1 MSLAEL
7 GIIALLMWIIGLNGR
22 IKSLEEAVA
31 SLQDRL
37 VGLMIA
43 SEVPEDTA
51 ERVVSEEETFQ
62 KKPAVP
68 EPHHAHE
75 PERTLSEDI
84 RDDVLVGKATEER
97 VADTEAPAPAYR
109 TEPLPD
115 QPVST
120 PVPTDKPSWIVG
132 LLVNYFTGGNLLVR
146 IGGVVLFFGLA
157 FLVKYVAEHSTISI
171 GTRLVLVALAA
182 VVLVIVGWILRARE
196 GAYGQILQGL
206 GVAIFYLVLYGA
218 SKYYMILPIEV
229 AFGLMF
235 GVAVVGSVLA
245 VIQSSLPLALFA
257 IVGGF
262 LVPILISGGEGSHV
276 VLFGYYLFL
285 NLGIV
290 VMAWYRSWR
299 VLNLVGFLSTF
310 VIATGWGVLQYRSE
324 LFATTEPFLILFFLM
339 YVGVSILFVRQSSG
353 HLVDSA
359 LVFGLP
365 AATFGLQVSLVET
378 MEYGAAY
385 SATVLGAVYALL
397 AWALASREPYGRLS
411 TSFAWLAVV
420 FFTVAVPY
428 YFDADVTAALWA
440 LESTAV
446 VWLALKQSRTY
457 ARYAGEALQLVSL
470 GLYLYSML
478 GYGVSGAE
486 YAGYVIVTG
495 ALFATG
501 YLLEQHREVL
511 EYDRYHP
518 QILLGL
524 SVAVWLISGWEA
536 SVEIVSF
543 AIYHKMLIVVSMGAV
558 LLIAL
563 GRWLAWELPI
573 RLMEG
578 VLGIGMLLFALS
590 VAERGV
596 IVHPLGGLGWLAVP
610 LWMGLSYA
618 LMYRYQT
625 QWKTAPIQHIASLWF
640 VALLL
645 TLEAVHWAG
654 VWRWHY
660 VWANVSIALVP
671 FVMLVVLVVRDRYP
685 AWMHPHKSLYRQIG
699 AGGFAGF
706 LTLWQVWTFWMTE
719 QVHAAGYVPILNP
732 LDAAQIAVAGAIAVW
747 LYRYRD
753 AMGSSLRILL
763 LGLAYLFGVTL
774 ATVVLAR
781 AFHVYGGVAYG
792 IDSLWENVLFQL
804 ALASLWAGIIVLSS
818 VYARRLAC
826 DVLRVGAGVLSVLML
841 LWELWAFGYSPDVL
855 RVYFPVFNGLDG
867 VQIGV
872 LGVIAWWAYRFGR
885 GLSDAARSALYLVT
899 VLESAMLISVI
910 FARAIHAYRHVPYA
924 ADALWHDLYFQTGL
938 SLLWSATAILL
949 MLLSKRYESRS
960 LWMVGFGL
968 LGVVVLKLFF
978 VELANSGTI
987 ERIVSFI
994 VVGVLLLLIGYF
1006 VPLPP
1011 KAKSDK
1017 EENNPKAKAGEETPE
1032 S

>member
-1 MSLAEL
+1 MTLAGL
-7 GIIALLMWIIGLNGR
+7 GVIALFVWIIGLNSR
-22 IKSLEEAVA
+22 IKSLEETVA

-37 VGLMIA
+37 VGLMMA
-43 SEVPEDTA
+43 PGVQEEVA
-51 ERVVSEEETFQ
+51 QSQ
-62 KKPAVP
+62 
-68 EPHHAHE
+68 PHHVHGAE
-75 PERTLSEDI
+75 QTLREEI
-84 RDDVLVGKATEER
+84 RDDVVVQKGMKDDTMEESVVSEAKAAEVETLV
-97 VADTEAPAPAYR
+97 PAYR
-109 TEPLPD
+109 ADPLPD

-120 PVPTDKPSWIVG
+120 PTPAREPSWIVS
-132 LLVNYFTGGNLLVR
+132 LLVRYFTGGNLLVR

-157 FLVKYVAEHSTISI
+157 FLVKYAAEHSTISI

-182 VVLVIVGWILRARE
+182 VALVVVGWVLRARE

-218 SKYYMILPIEV
+218 SKYYMILPLEV

-245 VIQSSLPLALFA
+245 VIQGSLPMALFA
-257 IVGGF
+257 IAGGF
-262 LVPILISGGEGSHV
+262 LVPILISGGLGSHV
-276 VLFGYYLFL
+276 VLFGYYFFL

-310 VIATGWGVLQYRSE
+310 VIATGWGILEYHPE

-339 YVGVSILFVRQSSG
+339 YLSVSILFVRQSLG

-365 AATFGLQVSLVET
+365 AVAFGLQVNLVEA
-378 MEYGAAY
+378 MAYGAAY
-385 SATVLGAVYALL
+385 SATVLGVVYALL
-397 AWALASREPYGRLS
+397 AWGLAHRELYGRLS
-411 TSFAWLAVV
+411 TSFALLAVV

-457 ARYAGEALQLVSL
+457 ARYAGEGLQLFSL
-470 GLYLYSML
+470 GLYLLSML

-486 YAGYVIVTG
+486 YAGYVIVAG

-501 YLLEQHREVL
+501 YLLEQHRDVL

-518 QILLGL
+518 QVLLGL

-536 SVEIVSF
+536 SVEIVPF
-543 AIYHKMLIVVSMGAV
+543 ALYHKMLIVVSVGAV

-563 GRWLAWELPI
+563 GRWLAWELPS
-573 RLMEG
+573 RLLEG
-578 VLGIGMLLFALS
+578 VLGLGMLLFVLS

-596 IVHPLGGLGWLAVP
+596 VMHPFGGLGWLAVP

-625 QWKTAPIQHIASLWF
+625 GWKTASIHHIASLWF
-640 VALLL
+640 GALLVM
-645 TLEAVHWAG
+645 LEVVHWAG
-654 VWRWHY
+654 VWHWHR
-660 VWANVSIALVP
+660 VWADVAVALVP
-671 FVMLVVLVVRDRYP
+671 FAMLVVLVMRDRYP
-685 AWMHPHKSLYRQIG
+685 AWMHPYKTLYRQVG
-699 AGGFAGF
+699 AGGLAAF
-706 LTLWQVWTFWMTE
+706 LTLWQAWTFGMAE

-732 LDAAQIAVAGAIAVW
+732 LDAAQIAVAGVIAVW
-747 LYRYRD
+747 LYRSRD
-753 AMGSSLRILL
+753 AMESSLRMGLSA
-763 LGLAYLFGVTL
+763 LAYLFGLVL

-781 AFHVYGGVAYG
+781 AFHVYDGVAYEVL
-792 IDSLWENVLFQL
+792 SLWGSFSFQL

-826 DVLRVGAGVLSVLML
+826 HVLRVGVGVLSALML
-841 LWELWAFGYSPDVL
+841 LWELRAFAYSPDLLHLYLPVL
-855 RVYFPVFNGLDG
+855 NGLDG

-872 LGVIAWWAYRFGR
+872 LGVVVWWIYRYGR
-885 GLSDAARSALYLVT
+885 DLDDAARLALYLVT
-899 VLESAMLISVI
+899 VFESAMLISVM
-910 FARAIHAYRHVPYA
+910 FARAIHVYHNVPYVV
-924 ADALWHDLYFQTGL
+924 DALWHDLYFQTGL
-938 SLLWSATAILL
+938 SLLWSTTAILL
-949 MLLSKRYESRS
+949 MLLSKRYESRP

-978 VELANSGTI
+978 VELANSGTV
-987 ERIVSFI
+987 ERIVSFM
-994 VVGVLLLLIGYF
+994 VVGILLLVIGYF

-1011 KAKSDK
+1011 KTTLDGEK
-1017 EENNPKAKAGEETPE
+1017 EETLE